1 METQGTHQAAG
12 AGDEHLQV
20 RWSKSSSAMV
30 SQTSRLSSEGDLELW
45 RRILSASIQPPP
57 DTGETLALTRSAG
70 ERAWWREVCRG
81 PRQAT
86 RPFRTGNR

>member
-1 METQGTHQAAG
+1 MDTQGLTKRQALVTSTAG
-12 AGDEHLQV
+12 PLERIELGDGI
-20 RWSKSSSAMV
+20 SD
-30 SQTSRLSSEGDLELW
+30 SRLSSEGDLELW

-57 DTGETLALTRSAG
+57 DPGETLALTRGAG

>member
-1 METQGTHQAAG
+1 METQGLTKLQALVTSTAG
-12 AGDEHLQV
+12 PLERIELGDGI
-20 RWSKSSSAMV
+20 SD
-30 SQTSRLSSEGDLELW
+30 SRLSSEGDLELW

-57 DTGETLALTRSAG
+57 DAGETLALTRSAG